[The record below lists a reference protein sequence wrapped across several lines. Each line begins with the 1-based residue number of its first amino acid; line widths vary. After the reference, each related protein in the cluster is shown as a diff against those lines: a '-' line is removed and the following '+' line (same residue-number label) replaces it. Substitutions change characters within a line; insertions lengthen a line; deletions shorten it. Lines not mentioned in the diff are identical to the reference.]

1 MDIQKKVD
9 LDEGIGLIN
18 VEEYI
23 EQEDGSAIIKFE
35 ATPKA
40 RELLVAQGL
49 IRLIEKTIDDTLVD
63 LEETEE
69 GGTDETGD

>member
-1 MDIQKKVD
+1 MDIQKKVH
-9 LDEGIGLIN
+9 LDEEVGLIN

-49 IRLIEKTIDDTLVD
+49 LRLIEKTIDDTLVD
-63 LEETEE
+63 LEEFEE
-69 GGTDETGD
+69 GDKGETAD